1 MTKGIGQPA
10 DGGLFENYGRLTE
23 LPAAR
28 NIESITDPRL
38 LTGRQATSV
47 RGILPEALSCA
58 YASEVVRA
66 SGRVFDGVAVEVGFQ
81 RSFPATMRMRRN
93 ANYGGQPRLPNSDQC
108 VRHRLSTSLTCAN
121 SSSMIAEY
129 PRCAGSRQHFWQHS
143 PAIAGGQADG
153 DWGLP
158 GVDIGVPR

>member
-1 MTKGIGQPA
+1 MTTPGKPLAVVRLYQPET
-10 DGGLFENYGRLTE
+10 DGVFQPPGNLNLQVRLCGDEENRTL
-23 LPAAR
+23 
-28 NIESITDPRL
+28 NPRL
-38 LTGRQATSV
+38 A
-47 RGILPEALSCA
+47 
-58 YASEVVRA
+58 
-66 SGRVFDGVAVEVGFQ
+66 
-81 RSFPATMRMRRN
+81 
-93 ANYGGQPRLPNSDQC
+93 NSDQC

>member
-1 MTKGIGQPA
+1 MTKGIGRPA

-28 NIESITDPRL
+28 KMESITDPRL
-38 LTGRQATSV
+38 LTGRQATSI

-58 YASEVVRA
+58 YASEVVWA

-81 RSFPATMRMRRN
+81 RSFPATMRRN

-108 VRHRLSTSLTCAN
+108 VRRRLSRSLTCAN
-121 SSSMIAEY
+121 SSSMIAGY
-129 PRCAGSRQHFWQHS
+129 PRCAGSRQHYWQHS
-143 PAIAGGQADG
+143 PGIAGGQADG

>member
-1 MTKGIGQPA
+1 MMDLLGHSTI
-10 DGGLFENYGRLTE
+10 RLTADTDGHV
-23 LPAAR
+23 LPTRANAR
-28 NIESITDPRL
+28 NATENLLSQVRPCGDEENRTLNPRL
-38 LTGRQATSV
+38 A
-47 RGILPEALSCA
+47 
-58 YASEVVRA
+58 
-66 SGRVFDGVAVEVGFQ
+66 
-81 RSFPATMRMRRN
+81 
-93 ANYGGQPRLPNSDQC
+93 NSDQC
-108 VRHRLSTSLTCAN
+108 VRRRLSASLTCAN